1 MKTYWIK
8 ICTYGEDTEFSNVWI
23 TFKLM
28 YTIFFFHWHK
38 LFWKKELFSA
48 MILQSIFKHNS
59 MGISRKW
66 ISKPVISCG
75 VGM

>member
-48 MILQSIFKHNS
+48 MIL
-59 MGISRKW
+59 
-66 ISKPVISCG
+66 
-75 VGM
+75 